1 MLPSFVTHA
10 HCTAFKQLTYISGLD
25 PPVCFVMHSVGR
37 GGMYVCMCV
46 IVYVH
51 VFDSRV
57 CPCRPTE

>member
-1 MLPSFVTHA
+1 MLLSFVTHA

-25 PPVCFVMHSVGR
+25 SPVCLSCTVW
-37 GGMYVCMCV
+37 GGGTCMCV